1 MSFEGPDA
9 GVECDVDIRRDQAF
23 ARLLN
28 LSHLKLVGHP
38 LPSDDAEWLYEEA
51 PFVLLAHN
59 TDPDPVF
66 TYANKAAQ
74 ACFEYDWD
82 EFITLPSRLSA
93 LPGNREDRQHLLDT
107 VSENGFITG
116 YRGIRVAK
124 SGRLFQVEDLTLWNL
139 LNEDGHYVG
148 QSAMFPRWSPIG

>member
-1 MSFEGPDA
+1 M
-9 GVECDVDIRRDQAF
+9 DIRRDQAF

-28 LSHLKLVGHP
+28 LSHGKLVGYP

-66 TYANKAAQ
+66 IYANKTAQ
-74 ACFEYDWD
+74 RCFEYDWE
-82 EFITLPSRLSA
+82 EFVTLPSRLSA
-93 LPGNREDRQHLLDT
+93 LPDNREDRQHLLDT

-139 LNEDGHYVG
+139 LNEDGQYVG
-148 QSAMFPRWSPIG
+148 QSAMFPRWSSIG